1 MYNVQDSSLKKYND
15 KAFMGGNIIPFLM
28 FMWLRLHGMVTA
40 KKFFEKK
47 FSELKSHY
55 FGTKKVLWKKVL
67 EIKVSGNK
75 VLTFWDFI
83 FIQKNL
89 RKKSPLMETNDVH
102 NHGKKGL
109 HIKMHKRKVLEN
121 ASDLTWFFKD
131 FSWFCFSSDLFS
143 LGLWFLWSYFL
154 RLYWQ
159 PPYHFRRKV
168 RKFWNFFSCDFPT

>member
-83 FIQKNL
+83 FIQK
-89 RKKSPLMETNDVH
+89 KSPEKSPLIVENAWKQKMFTTM
-102 NHGKKGL
+102 GKKGL
-109 HIKMHKRKVLEN
+109 HVKMHKRKGLEN
-121 ASDLTWFFKD
+121 ASDLT
-131 FSWFCFSSDLFS
+131 
-143 LGLWFLWSYFL
+143 
-154 RLYWQ
+154 
-159 PPYHFRRKV
+159 
-168 RKFWNFFSCDFPT
+168 